1 MKDDLQRPDDFDQDY
16 VANVSLSYEYYEKSL
31 QEFRDTSNTTNTQL
45 GLLIGF
51 NLTFIR
57 FFLNELPDSSQI
69 IDCLLCNSALVLKLL
84 AYLFAG
90 ASIILCFRGLY
101 ISTGEYLII
110 PPDIL
115 LPQCDRASNTAF
127 KLGIIKTWQEKLK
140 DFLDLSKQKK
150 KLLKLSI
157 WQLAVAIAFAIADQ
171 GIAFFFS

>member
-1 MKDDLQRPDDFDQDY
+1 MTDDLQIPEDFDQDY

-31 QEFRDTSNTTNTQL
+31 QELRDTSNTTNTQL

-57 FFLNELPDSSQI
+57 FFLNELPDNSHLI
-69 IDCLLCNSALVLKLL
+69 GCLHCHSCLVLKLL

-90 ASIILCFRGLY
+90 ASIFLCFRGLY
-101 ISTGEYLII
+101 ISTGEYLVI

-115 LPQCDRASNTAF
+115 LSQCDRTSNTAF

-171 GIAFFFS
+171 GIAFFFG